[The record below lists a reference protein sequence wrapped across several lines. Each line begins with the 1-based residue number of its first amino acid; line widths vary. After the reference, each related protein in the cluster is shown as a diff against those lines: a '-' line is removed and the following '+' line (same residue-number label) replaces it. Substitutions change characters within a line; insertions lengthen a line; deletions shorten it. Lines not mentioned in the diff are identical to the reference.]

1 MPTMIDTNILLRSVQ
16 PSHPM
21 HPVAIRALEVLMKRE
36 EALVVALQN
45 VAEFWNAATR
55 PTVNNGLGFTI
66 EEAQGELA
74 KIEDF
79 FQILSENAAS
89 YATWKTLLITNR
101 VSGVQVH
108 DARLVAVMKTYG
120 VAQIVT
126 FNVTDF
132 ARFPDIEAVH
142 PDKITEG

>member
-1 MPTMIDTNILLRSVQ
+1 MPILIDTNILLRSVQ

-21 HPVAIRALEVLMKRE
+21 HASAVRAMEVLMKRE

-55 PTVNNGLGFTI
+55 PAVNNGLGFTI
-66 EEAQGELA
+66 EEAQEELTR
-74 KIEDF
+74 IEGF
-79 FQILSENAAS
+79 FQVLSENTAS
-89 YATWKTLLITNR
+89 YATWKTLLIANR

-126 FNVTDF
+126 LQCD
-132 ARFPDIEAVH
+132 
-142 PDKITEG
+142 

>member
-1 MPTMIDTNILLRSVQ
+1 MPILIDTNVLLRSVQ

-21 HPVAIRALEVLMKRE
+21 HAGAVHALEVLMKRE
-36 EALVVALQN
+36 EALVIALQN

-55 PTVNNGLGFTI
+55 PAINNGLGFTI
-66 EEAQGELA
+66 EEAREELT
-74 KIEDF
+74 KLEGF
-79 FQILSENAAS
+79 FEILTENAAS
-89 YATWKTLLITNR
+89 YATWKPLLIANR

-120 VAQIVT
+120 IARIVT

-132 ARFPDIEAVH
+132 TRFSEIEAVH
-142 PDKITEG
+142 PDSIA